1 MREGSVNTHGRL
13 IEYPQKAHEQIPD
26 VLLSRA
32 REVLGEFFTWR
43 DPPGLCKEVQ
53 NITGPGGRVGA
64 LYPPRGGNV
73 ELNMFHGYHDT
84 PHKQEKF

>member
-32 REVLGEFFTWR
+32 REVLGEFFTRR

-53 NITGPGGRVGA
+53 NITGPGGACWRT
-64 LYPPRGGNV
+64 LSPPGVNV
-73 ELNMFHGYHDT
+73 KQNMFHGYHDT